1 MIKTSI
7 TCIYMSLGLM
17 LLTAC
22 SSQDEVLSSATEEDI
37 IHVGG
42 VSTDGM
48 VANAAV
54 TRAAVAAETLD
65 WLKAGLI
72 QGMDITYLTKTA
84 SQKAKLKLEVDG
96 EGNPKTSEGGFTIYS
111 LSAYNDLGQ
120 LTTIPAKWL
129 GNGAHTF
136 QGIYIPEGLTKQN
149 TTQDYDDLTHY
160 TAVPPSANI
169 AATVGRITIPLQHR
183 LARVQAYVLIDQS
196 MNTKLKGYDASNHNA
211 VNTQLRF
218 CNVKTLDYVNSDG
231 HPVWQKE
238 RKAIP
243 HYLGEFSVKLYKN
256 KSTGNLIFPTD
267 DEWQNANDDYT
278 DKGSNSDYTCTDY
291 GNAPCYDLIV
301 QPTYTVPTTGSNVM
315 YDETVQTAE
324 EKNNIDFELTLDNDL
339 EYEKQFTFD
348 LNANDETVVYLRV
361 SPERI
366 DYKSA
371 GSRLWKESVHHDDY
385 YGVDNQNGNNLS
397 VSGSSWQRAYT
408 NSALN
413 TGVTDG
419 HYYNADDE
427 DLEAQ
432 YVSDAKWIEMLLQA
446 YKEGTHHGDYFI
458 LKNDIEINTD
468 AYTFPTNFIFTGH
481 LDALDHT
488 ITITGTRGYLFD
500 GLDGTYTTTQ
510 EEGSTE
516 NWEANV
522 HLEGEI
528 WVPTTGWRSETVNV
542 RTANGL
548 LFKDNASINGHVSNC
563 WNATTRINDVTPA
576 IPAYKE

>member
-1 MIKTSI
+1 MRVEEYYSLEINQTVVEALDGFEVQMAGRLIKDEAVCAFKHELGKHAAHLFSSGEDLAALESFI
-7 TCIYMSLGLM
+7 TREEH
-17 LLTAC
+17 
-22 SSQDEVLSSATEEDI
+22 SSEEGSEI
-37 IHVGG
+37 
-42 VSTDGM
+42 
-48 VANAAV
+48 
-54 TRAAVAAETLD
+54 
-65 WLKAGLI
+65 GLI
-72 QGMDITYLTKTA
+72 GILYELTEPIGDAHIFGKECIVVLGEVALAGCDTPEILACIRLHIACHNLEKDRLGKVVGTYECNLISIVHKEIQVIENLLA
-84 SQKAKLKLEVDG
+84 VD
-96 EGNPKTSEGGFTIYS
+96 
-111 LSAYNDLGQ
+111 DLGQ
-120 LTTIPAKWL
+120 ALDFEDVLSAL
-129 GNGAHTF
+129 
-136 QGIYIPEGLTKQN
+136 
-149 TTQDYDDLTHY
+149 
-160 TAVPPSANI
+160 AVRLECNI
-169 AATVGRITIPLQHR
+169 R
-183 LARVQAYVLIDQS
+183 
-196 MNTKLKGYDASNHNA
+196 
-211 VNTQLRF
+211 
-218 CNVKTLDYVNSDG
+218 
-231 HPVWQKE
+231 
-238 RKAIP
+238 
-243 HYLGEFSVKLYKN
+243 
-256 KSTGNLIFPTD
+256 D
-267 DEWQNANDDYT
+267 DET
-278 DKGSNSDYTCTDY
+278 
-291 GNAPCYDLIV
+291 I
-301 QPTYTVPTTGSNVM
+301 
-315 YDETVQTAE
+315 QTAD

-361 SPERI
+361 SPELI

-408 NSALN
+408 NSTLN

-500 GLDGTYTTTQ
+500 GLDGTYTTAQ

-528 WVPTTGWRSETVNV
+528 WVPTTGWRAETVNV

-576 IPAYKE
+576 IPAYK